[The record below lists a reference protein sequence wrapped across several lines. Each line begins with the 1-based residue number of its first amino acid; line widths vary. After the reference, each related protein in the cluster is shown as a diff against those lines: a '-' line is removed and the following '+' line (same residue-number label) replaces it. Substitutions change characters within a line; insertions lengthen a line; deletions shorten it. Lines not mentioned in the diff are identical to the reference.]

1 MLLLFYIKNN
11 LCYVKTSN
19 IVPDPVTKI
28 VLHFYVDLPSRFL
41 KQMWLFP
48 YPYGFFNPLLIHRM
62 KINDMIYKTKV

>member
-41 KQMWLFP
+41 KQM
-48 YPYGFFNPLLIHRM
+48 
-62 KINDMIYKTKV
+62 